1 MLRDVKSGRD
11 DIICLQEL
19 FDLTVID
26 RVVSIIL
33 SLSLSRRP

>member
-11 DIICLQEL
+11 DVICLQEL

-26 RVVSIIL
+26 RVVPL
-33 SLSLSRRP
+33 PLLL